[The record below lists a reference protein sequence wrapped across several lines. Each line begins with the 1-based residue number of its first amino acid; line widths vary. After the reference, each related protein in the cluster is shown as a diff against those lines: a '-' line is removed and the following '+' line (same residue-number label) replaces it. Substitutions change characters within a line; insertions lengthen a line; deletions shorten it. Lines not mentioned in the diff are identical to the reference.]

1 MEDCYTGNLAIR
13 ESVSFMHDALTLI
26 VVLLG
31 TAVAA
36 VVLFRRLG
44 MPPILAYLLCGLA
57 AGPFGFGWVSN
68 TEGIQHLAEF
78 GIVFLLFTLG
88 LEFSIP
94 RLMTLRRIVFGAGPL
109 QVLLTG
115 LAVFSIMQLLGFSYT
130 LSLITGGA
138 LSLSSTAIVI
148 RDLISR
154 GSVNTGY
161 GRTSTGILLFQDLA
175 AVIMLV
181 MLPILTQENTGPM
194 WSVASLTLA
203 KSLLLFVGIYVIG
216 RWVLPRMLEETG
228 RARSDE
234 VFVMTALLLALLAAW
249 VTHWLGLSM
258 ALGAF
263 LAGMML
269 GESHFRHQI
278 EADLRPF
285 RDLLLGLFFISVGM
299 LVDPNLFANQ
309 WHWIILAAA
318 ALMLFKGLL
327 IFTLLRLLKERS
339 DTAMRSG
346 LILSQAGEFGF
357 VLVALGVSHQLIT
370 PDKAGLLVS
379 IVVLTMV
386 FTPALLDNSGRLT
399 RRLLQPW
406 QKVPDDVPVSDETR
420 NHVILCGYG
429 RVGQNLM
436 RYLNSFHLKAVAVD
450 RDLVRLQ
457 EASAAGEH
465 ILFGDAS
472 RKEILVNA
480 GIHHARLLVV
490 TFDDPRLA
498 ERILHT
504 ARGLNP
510 NIRVL
515 VRTRDDT
522 HLDALIS
529 AGAEEVVPEVLEASL
544 MLVAHALMM
553 LDVPF
558 DRVIATLRKT
568 RRERYRMLQGYYHGD
583 TLPTTDSA
591 GNPYRLLHAVTL
603 SGKARGIGRSI
614 ARCALRDVEIRAVKR
629 EEQTLES
636 PDEELVL
643 EAGDTVILYGPLE
656 AVEAAENRLLGG

>member
-1 MEDCYTGNLAIR
+1 
-13 ESVSFMHDALTLI
+13 MHDALTLI

-68 TEGIQHLAEF
+68 TDGIQHLAEF

-109 QVLLTG
+109 QVALTG
-115 LAVFSIMQLLGFSYT
+115 LAVFAIMRLLGFDYT
-130 LSLITGGA
+130 PSLITACA

-161 GRTSTGILLFQDLA
+161 GRTSTGILLFQNLA

-181 MLPILTQENTGPM
+181 MLPILTQENSGPM
-194 WSVASLTLA
+194 WSVASLTLG

-299 LVDPNLFANQ
+299 LVDPNLFADQ

-399 RRLLQPW
+399 RRLLQRW
-406 QKVPDDVPVSDETR
+406 QRIPEDTPISDETR

-436 RYLNSFHLKAVAVD
+436 RYLNSFHMKAVAVD

-465 ILFGDAS
+465 ILFGDSS

-480 GIHHARLLVV
+480 GIQHARLLVV

-504 ARGLNP
+504 ARELNP
-510 NIRVL
+510 NIRIL

-522 HLDALIS
+522 YLDALID

-558 DRVIATLRKT
+558 DRVMATLRKT

-603 SGKARGIGRSI
+603 SDKARGIGRSI

-629 EEQTLES
+629 DDQTLES
-636 PDEELVL
+636 PDPELVL
-643 EAGDTVILYGPLE
+643 EPGDTVILYGPLE

>member
-1 MEDCYTGNLAIR
+1 
-13 ESVSFMHDALTLI
+13 MHDALTLI

-68 TEGIQHLAEF
+68 TDGIQHLAEF

-109 QVLLTG
+109 QVALTG
-115 LAVFSIMQLLGFSYT
+115 LAVFAIMRLLGFDYT
-130 LSLITGGA
+130 PSLITACA

-181 MLPILTQENTGPM
+181 MLPILTQENSGPM
-194 WSVASLTLA
+194 WSVASLTLG
-203 KSLLLFVGIYVIG
+203 KSLLLFAGIYVIG

-299 LVDPNLFANQ
+299 LVDPNLFADQ

-399 RRLLQPW
+399 RRLLQRW
-406 QKVPDDVPVSDETR
+406 QRIPEDTPISDETR

-436 RYLNSFHLKAVAVD
+436 RYLNSFHMKAVAVD

-465 ILFGDAS
+465 LLFGDSS

-480 GIHHARLLVV
+480 GIQHARLLVV

-504 ARGLNP
+504 ARELNP
-510 NIRVL
+510 NIRIL

-522 HLDALIS
+522 YLDALID

-558 DRVIATLRKT
+558 DRVMATLRKT

-603 SGKARGIGRSI
+603 SDKARGIGRSI

-629 EEQTLES
+629 DDQTLES
-636 PDEELVL
+636 PDPELVL
-643 EAGDTVILYGPLE
+643 EPGDTVILYGPLE

>member
-1 MEDCYTGNLAIR
+1 
-13 ESVSFMHDALTLI
+13 MHDALTLI
-26 VVLLG
+26 VALLG

-57 AGPFGFGWVSN
+57 AGPFGFGWVNN
-68 TEGIQHLAEF
+68 TDGIQHLAEF

-115 LAVFSIMQLLGFSYT
+115 LAVFAIMQLLGFSYT
-130 LSLITGGA
+130 LSLITACA

-181 MLPILTQENTGPM
+181 MLPILTQENAGPV
-194 WSVASLTLA
+194 WSLASLTLA
-203 KSLLLFVGIYVIG
+203 KSLLLFAGIYVIG

-299 LVDPNLFANQ
+299 LVDPNLFADQ
-309 WHWIILAAA
+309 WHWIIIAAA

-357 VLVALGVSHQLIT
+357 VLVALGVSHQLLT

-386 FTPALLDNSGRLT
+386 CTPALLNNSGRLT
-399 RRLLQPW
+399 RRLLQRW
-406 QKVPDDVPVSDETR
+406 QKIPEDIPISDETR

-436 RYLNSFHLKAVAVD
+436 RYLNRFHMKAVAVD

-465 ILFGDAS
+465 ILFGDSS

-480 GIHHARLLVV
+480 GIQHARLLVV

-504 ARGLNP
+504 ARELNP

-603 SGKARGIGRSI
+603 SDKARGIGRSI
-614 ARCALRDVEIRAVKR
+614 ADCALRDVEIRAVKR
-629 EEQTLES
+629 HDKTLER

-643 EAGDTVILYGPLE
+643 EPGDTVILYGPLE

>member
-1 MEDCYTGNLAIR
+1 
-13 ESVSFMHDALTLI
+13 MHDALTLI

-68 TEGIQHLAEF
+68 TDGIQHLAEF

-109 QVLLTG
+109 QVALTG
-115 LAVFSIMQLLGFSYT
+115 LAVFAIMRLLGFDYT
-130 LSLITGGA
+130 PSLITACA

-181 MLPILTQENTGPM
+181 MLPILTQENSGPM
-194 WSVASLTLA
+194 WSVASLTLG
-203 KSLLLFVGIYVIG
+203 KSLLLFAGIYVIG

-299 LVDPNLFANQ
+299 LVDPNLFADQ

-386 FTPALLDNSGRLT
+386 FTPALLDNSGRLP
-399 RRLLQPW
+399 RRLLQRW
-406 QKVPDDVPVSDETR
+406 QKIPEDTPISDETR

-436 RYLNSFHLKAVAVD
+436 RYLNSFHMKAVGVD

-465 ILFGDAS
+465 ILFGDSS

-480 GIHHARLLVV
+480 GIQHARLLVV

-504 ARGLNP
+504 ARELNP
-510 NIRVL
+510 NIRIL

-522 HLDALIS
+522 YLDALID

-558 DRVIATLRKT
+558 DRVMATLRKT

-603 SGKARGIGRSI
+603 SDKARGIGRSI

-629 EEQTLES
+629 DDQTLES
-636 PDEELVL
+636 PDPELVL
-643 EAGDTVILYGPLE
+643 EPGDTVILYGPLE

>member
-1 MEDCYTGNLAIR
+1 
-13 ESVSFMHDALTLI
+13 MHDALTLI

-109 QVLLTG
+109 QVALTG
-115 LAVFSIMQLLGFSYT
+115 LAVFAIMRLLGFDYT
-130 LSLITGGA
+130 PSLITACA

-181 MLPILTQENTGPM
+181 MLPILTQENAGPV
-194 WSVASLTLA
+194 WSLASLTLA
-203 KSLLLFVGIYVIG
+203 KSLLLFAGIYVIG

-299 LVDPNLFANQ
+299 LVDPNLFADQ
-309 WHWIILAAA
+309 WHWIIIAAA

-327 IFTLLRLLKERS
+327 IFALLRLLKERS

-357 VLVALGVSHQLIT
+357 VLVALGVSHQLLT

-386 FTPALLDNSGRLT
+386 CTPALLNNSGPLT
-399 RRLLQPW
+399 RRLLQRW
-406 QKVPDDVPVSDETR
+406 QKIPEDIPISDETR

-436 RYLNSFHLKAVAVD
+436 RYLNRFHMKAVAVD

-465 ILFGDAS
+465 ILFGDSS

-480 GIHHARLLVV
+480 GIQHARLLVV

-504 ARGLNP
+504 ARELNP

-603 SGKARGIGRSI
+603 SDKARGIGRSI
-614 ARCALRDVEIRAVKR
+614 ADCALRDVEIRAVKR
-629 EEQTLES
+629 QDKTLER
-636 PDEELVL
+636 PDEKLVL
-643 EAGDTVILYGPLE
+643 EPGDTVILYGPLE

>member
-1 MEDCYTGNLAIR
+1 
-13 ESVSFMHDALTLI
+13 MHDALTLI

-109 QVLLTG
+109 QVALTG
-115 LAVFSIMQLLGFSYT
+115 LAVFAIMRLLGFDYT
-130 LSLITGGA
+130 PSLITACA

-181 MLPILTQENTGPM
+181 MLPILTQENSDPM
-194 WSVASLTLA
+194 WSVASLTLG
-203 KSLLLFVGIYVIG
+203 KSLLLFAGIYVIG

-299 LVDPNLFANQ
+299 LVDPNLFADQ

-399 RRLLQPW
+399 RRLLQRW
-406 QKVPDDVPVSDETR
+406 QKIPEDTPISDETR

-465 ILFGDAS
+465 ILFGDSS

-480 GIHHARLLVV
+480 GIQHARLLVV

-504 ARGLNP
+504 ARELNP
-510 NIRVL
+510 NIRIL

-522 HLDALIS
+522 YLDALID

-558 DRVIATLRKT
+558 DRVMATLRKT

-603 SGKARGIGRSI
+603 SDKARGIGRSI

-629 EEQTLES
+629 DERTLES
-636 PDEELVL
+636 PDPELVL
-643 EAGDTVILYGPLE
+643 EPGDTVILYGPLE

>member
-1 MEDCYTGNLAIR
+1 
-13 ESVSFMHDALTLI
+13 MHDALTLI

-68 TEGIQHLAEF
+68 TDGIQHLAEF

-109 QVLLTG
+109 QVALTG
-115 LAVFSIMQLLGFSYT
+115 LAVFAIMRLLGFDYT
-130 LSLITGGA
+130 PSLITACA

-181 MLPILTQENTGPM
+181 MLPILTQENSDPM
-194 WSVASLTLA
+194 WSVASLTLG
-203 KSLLLFVGIYVIG
+203 KSLLLFAGIYVIG

-299 LVDPNLFANQ
+299 LVDPNLFADQ

-399 RRLLQPW
+399 RRLLQRW
-406 QKVPDDVPVSDETR
+406 QKIPEDTPISDETR

-436 RYLNSFHLKAVAVD
+436 RYLNSFHMKAVAVD

-465 ILFGDAS
+465 ILFGDSS

-480 GIHHARLLVV
+480 GIQHARLLVV

-504 ARGLNP
+504 ARELNP
-510 NIRVL
+510 NIRIL

-522 HLDALIS
+522 YLDALID

-558 DRVIATLRKT
+558 DRVMATLRKT

-603 SGKARGIGRSI
+603 SDKARGIGRSI

-629 EEQTLES
+629 DERTLES
-636 PDEELVL
+636 PDPELVL
-643 EAGDTVILYGPLE
+643 EPGDTVILYGPLE

>member
-1 MEDCYTGNLAIR
+1 
-13 ESVSFMHDALTLI
+13 MHDALTLI

-68 TEGIQHLAEF
+68 TDGIQHLAEF

-109 QVLLTG
+109 QVALTG
-115 LAVFSIMQLLGFSYT
+115 LAVFAIMRLLGFDYT
-130 LSLITGGA
+130 PSLITACA

-181 MLPILTQENTGPM
+181 MLPILTQENSGPM
-194 WSVASLTLA
+194 WSVASLTLG
-203 KSLLLFVGIYVIG
+203 KSLLLFAGIYVIG

-299 LVDPNLFANQ
+299 LVDPNLFADQ

-399 RRLLQPW
+399 RRLLQRW
-406 QKVPDDVPVSDETR
+406 QKIPEDTPISDETR

-436 RYLNSFHLKAVAVD
+436 RYLNSFHMKAVAVD

-465 ILFGDAS
+465 ILFGDSS

-480 GIHHARLLVV
+480 GIQHARLLVV

-504 ARGLNP
+504 ARELNP
-510 NIRVL
+510 NIRIL

-522 HLDALIS
+522 YLDALID

-558 DRVIATLRKT
+558 DRVMATLRKT

-603 SGKARGIGRSI
+603 SDKARGIGRSI

-629 EEQTLES
+629 DDQTLES
-636 PDEELVL
+636 PDPELVL
-643 EAGDTVILYGPLE
+643 EPGDTVILYGPLE

>member
-1 MEDCYTGNLAIR
+1 
-13 ESVSFMHDALTLI
+13 MHDALTLI

-68 TEGIQHLAEF
+68 TDGIQHLAEF

-109 QVLLTG
+109 QVALTG
-115 LAVFSIMQLLGFSYT
+115 LAVFAIMRLLGFDYT
-130 LSLITGGA
+130 PSLITACA

-161 GRTSTGILLFQDLA
+161 GRTSTGILLFQNLA

-181 MLPILTQENTGPM
+181 MLPILTQENSGPM
-194 WSVASLTLA
+194 WSVASLTLG

-299 LVDPNLFANQ
+299 LVDPNLFADQ

-399 RRLLQPW
+399 RRLLQRW
-406 QKVPDDVPVSDETR
+406 QKIPEDTPISDETR

-436 RYLNSFHLKAVAVD
+436 RYLNSFHMKAVAVD

-465 ILFGDAS
+465 ILFGDSS

-480 GIHHARLLVV
+480 GIQHARLLVV

-504 ARGLNP
+504 ARELNP
-510 NIRVL
+510 NIRIL

-522 HLDALIS
+522 YLDALID

-558 DRVIATLRKT
+558 DRVMATLRKT

-603 SGKARGIGRSI
+603 SDKARGIGRSI

-629 EEQTLES
+629 DDQTLES
-636 PDEELVL
+636 PDPELVL
-643 EAGDTVILYGPLE
+643 EPGDTVILYGPLE

>member
-1 MEDCYTGNLAIR
+1 
-13 ESVSFMHDALTLI
+13 MHDALTLI

-109 QVLLTG
+109 QVALTG
-115 LAVFSIMQLLGFSYT
+115 LAVFAIMRLLGFDYT
-130 LSLITGGA
+130 PSLITACA

-181 MLPILTQENTGPM
+181 MLPILTQENSGPM
-194 WSVASLTLA
+194 WSVASLTLG
-203 KSLLLFVGIYVIG
+203 KSLLLFAGIYVIG

-299 LVDPNLFANQ
+299 LVDPNLFADQ

-399 RRLLQPW
+399 RRLLQRW
-406 QKVPDDVPVSDETR
+406 QKIPEDTPISDETR

-465 ILFGDAS
+465 ILFGDSS

-480 GIHHARLLVV
+480 GIQHARLLVV

-504 ARGLNP
+504 ARELNP
-510 NIRVL
+510 NIRIL

-522 HLDALIS
+522 YLDALID

-558 DRVIATLRKT
+558 DRVMATLRKT

-603 SGKARGIGRSI
+603 SDKARGIGRSI

-629 EEQTLES
+629 DERTLES
-636 PDEELVL
+636 PDPELVL
-643 EAGDTVILYGPLE
+643 EPGDTVILYGPLE

>member
-1 MEDCYTGNLAIR
+1 
-13 ESVSFMHDALTLI
+13 MHDALTLI

-68 TEGIQHLAEF
+68 TDGIQHLAEF

-109 QVLLTG
+109 QVALTG
-115 LAVFSIMQLLGFSYT
+115 LAVFAIMRLLGFDYT
-130 LSLITGGA
+130 PSLITACA

-181 MLPILTQENTGPM
+181 MLPILTQENSGPM
-194 WSVASLTLA
+194 WSVASLTLG
-203 KSLLLFVGIYVIG
+203 KSLLLFAGIYVIG

-299 LVDPNLFANQ
+299 LVDPNLFADQ

-399 RRLLQPW
+399 RRLLQRW
-406 QKVPDDVPVSDETR
+406 QKIPEDTPISDETR

-436 RYLNSFHLKAVAVD
+436 RYLNSFHMKAVAVD

-465 ILFGDAS
+465 ILFGDSS

-480 GIHHARLLVV
+480 GIQHARLLVV

-504 ARGLNP
+504 ARELNP
-510 NIRVL
+510 NIRIL

-522 HLDALIS
+522 YLDALID

-558 DRVIATLRKT
+558 DRVMATLRKT

-603 SGKARGIGRSI
+603 SDKARGIGRSI

-629 EEQTLES
+629 DERTLES
-636 PDEELVL
+636 PDPELVL
-643 EAGDTVILYGPLE
+643 EPGDTVILYGPLE

>member
-1 MEDCYTGNLAIR
+1 MKDCYTGSLATR
-13 ESVSFMHDALTLI
+13 EPDCFMHDALTLI

-115 LAVFSIMQLLGFSYT
+115 LAVFAIMQLLGFSYT
-130 LSLITGGA
+130 ISLITGCA

-154 GSVNTGY
+154 GAVNTGY

-181 MLPILTQENTGPM
+181 MLPILTQENSEPM
-194 WSVASLTLA
+194 WSVATLTLG
-203 KSLLLFVGIYVIG
+203 KSLLLFAGIYVTG

-299 LVDPNLFANQ
+299 LVDPNLFADQ

-318 ALMLFKGLL
+318 VLMLFKGLL
-327 IFTLLRLLKERS
+327 VFALLRLLKERS

-406 QKVPDDVPVSDETR
+406 QKVPDDIPVSDETR

-643 EAGDTVILYGPLE
+643 EPGDTVILYGPLE

>member
-1 MEDCYTGNLAIR
+1 
-13 ESVSFMHDALTLI
+13 MHDALTLI

-109 QVLLTG
+109 QVALTG
-115 LAVFSIMQLLGFSYT
+115 LAVFAIMRLLGFDYT
-130 LSLITGGA
+130 LSLITACA

-181 MLPILTQENTGPM
+181 MLPILTQENSGPM

-285 RDLLLGLFFISVGM
+285 AICCWGCSLSVWACWWTRTFLPISGT
-299 LVDPNLFANQ
+299 
-309 WHWIILAAA
+309 
-318 ALMLFKGLL
+318 G
-327 IFTLLRLLKERS
+327 
-339 DTAMRSG
+339 
-346 LILSQAGEFGF
+346 
-357 VLVALGVSHQLIT
+357 
-370 PDKAGLLVS
+370 
-379 IVVLTMV
+379 
-386 FTPALLDNSGRLT
+386 
-399 RRLLQPW
+399 
-406 QKVPDDVPVSDETR
+406 
-420 NHVILCGYG
+420 
-429 RVGQNLM
+429 
-436 RYLNSFHLKAVAVD
+436 SF
-450 RDLVRLQ
+450 
-457 EASAAGEH
+457 
-465 ILFGDAS
+465 
-472 RKEILVNA
+472 
-480 GIHHARLLVV
+480 
-490 TFDDPRLA
+490 
-498 ERILHT
+498 
-504 ARGLNP
+504 
-510 NIRVL
+510 
-515 VRTRDDT
+515 
-522 HLDALIS
+522 
-529 AGAEEVVPEVLEASL
+529 
-544 MLVAHALMM
+544 
-553 LDVPF
+553 
-558 DRVIATLRKT
+558 
-568 RRERYRMLQGYYHGD
+568 
-583 TLPTTDSA
+583 
-591 GNPYRLLHAVTL
+591 
-603 SGKARGIGRSI
+603 
-614 ARCALRDVEIRAVKR
+614 
-629 EEQTLES
+629 S
-636 PDEELVL
+636 P
-643 EAGDTVILYGPLE
+643 PPP
-656 AVEAAENRLLGG
+656 

>member
-1 MEDCYTGNLAIR
+1 
-13 ESVSFMHDALTLI
+13 MHDALTLI

-109 QVLLTG
+109 QVALTG
-115 LAVFSIMQLLGFSYT
+115 LAVFAIMRLLGFDYT
-130 LSLITGGA
+130 LSLITACA

-181 MLPILTQENTGPM
+181 MLPILTQENSGPM

-299 LVDPNLFANQ
+299 LVDPNLFADQ

-318 ALMLFKGLL
+318 TLMLFKGAL
-327 IFTLLRLLKERS
+327 IFTLLRLLKERA
-339 DTAMRSG
+339 DTALRSG

-357 VLVALGVSHQLIT
+357 VLVALGVSHQLLS

-406 QKVPDDVPVSDETR
+406 QKIPEDTPVSDETR

-436 RYLNSFHLKAVAVD
+436 RYLTSFHLKAVAVD

-472 RKEILVNA
+472 RQEILVNA
-480 GIHHARLLVV
+480 GIKSARLLVV

-510 NIRVL
+510 NIRIL

-522 HLDALIS
+522 HLDALIE

-558 DRVIATLRKT
+558 DRVMATLRKT

-603 SGKARGIGRSI
+603 SDKARGIGRSI
-614 ARCALRDVEIRAVKR
+614 AHCALRDVEIRAVKR
-629 EEQTLES
+629 QDKTLES

-643 EAGDTVILYGPLE
+643 EPGDTVILYGPLE

>member
-1 MEDCYTGNLAIR
+1 MKDCYTGNLASR
-13 ESVSFMHDALTLI
+13 EPDFFMHDALTLI

-115 LAVFSIMQLLGFSYT
+115 LAVFAVMQLLGFSYT
-130 LSLITGGA
+130 ISLITGCA

-154 GSVNTGY
+154 GAVNTGY

-181 MLPILTQENTGPM
+181 MLPILTQENSEPM
-194 WSVASLTLA
+194 WSVAMLTLG

-299 LVDPNLFANQ
+299 LVDPNLFAEQ

-318 ALMLFKGLL
+318 TLMLFKGAL
-327 IFTLLRLLKERS
+327 IFTLLRLLKERA
-339 DTAMRSG
+339 DTALRSG

-357 VLVALGVSHQLIT
+357 VLVALGVSHQLLS

-406 QKVPDDVPVSDETR
+406 QKIPEDTPVSDETR

-436 RYLNSFHLKAVAVD
+436 RYLTSFHLKAVAVD

-472 RKEILVNA
+472 RQEILVNA
-480 GIHHARLLVV
+480 GIKSARLLVV

-510 NIRVL
+510 NIRIL

-522 HLDALIS
+522 HLDALIE

-558 DRVIATLRKT
+558 DRVMATLRKT

-603 SGKARGIGRSI
+603 SDKARGIGRSI

-636 PDEELVL
+636 PDEDLVL
-643 EAGDTVILYGPLE
+643 EPGDTVILYGPLE

>member
-1 MEDCYTGNLAIR
+1 
-13 ESVSFMHDALTLI
+13 MHDALKLI

-68 TEGIQHLAEF
+68 TDGIQHLAEF

-109 QVLLTG
+109 QVALTG
-115 LAVFSIMQLLGFSYT
+115 LAVFAIMRLLGFDYT
-130 LSLITGGA
+130 PSLITACA

-181 MLPILTQENTGPM
+181 MLPILTQENSGPM
-194 WSVASLTLA
+194 WSVASLTLG
-203 KSLLLFVGIYVIG
+203 KSLLLFAGIYVIG

-299 LVDPNLFANQ
+299 LVDPNLFADQ

-399 RRLLQPW
+399 RRLLQRW
-406 QKVPDDVPVSDETR
+406 QRIPEDTPISDETR

-436 RYLNSFHLKAVAVD
+436 RYLNSFHMKAVAVD

-465 ILFGDAS
+465 ILFGDSS

-480 GIHHARLLVV
+480 GIQHARLLVV

-504 ARGLNP
+504 ARELNP
-510 NIRVL
+510 NIRIL

-522 HLDALIS
+522 YLDALID

-558 DRVIATLRKT
+558 DRVMATLRKT

-603 SGKARGIGRSI
+603 SDKARGIGRSI

-629 EEQTLES
+629 DDQTLES
-636 PDEELVL
+636 PDPELVL
-643 EAGDTVILYGPLE
+643 EPGDTVILYGPLE

>member
-1 MEDCYTGNLAIR
+1 
-13 ESVSFMHDALTLI
+13 MHDALTLI

-68 TEGIQHLAEF
+68 TDGIQHLAEF

-109 QVLLTG
+109 QVALTG
-115 LAVFSIMQLLGFSYT
+115 LAVFAIMRLLGFDYT
-130 LSLITGGA
+130 PSLITACA

-181 MLPILTQENTGPM
+181 MLPILTQENSGPM
-194 WSVASLTLA
+194 WSVASLTLG
-203 KSLLLFVGIYVIG
+203 KSLLLFAGIYVIG

-299 LVDPNLFANQ
+299 LVDPNLFADQ

-399 RRLLQPW
+399 RRLLQRW
-406 QKVPDDVPVSDETR
+406 QTIPEDTPISDETR

-436 RYLNSFHLKAVAVD
+436 RYLNRFHMKAVAVD

-465 ILFGDAS
+465 ILFGDSS

-480 GIHHARLLVV
+480 GIQDARLLVV

-504 ARGLNP
+504 ARELNP
-510 NIRVL
+510 NIRIL

-522 HLDALIS
+522 YLDALID

-558 DRVIATLRKT
+558 DRVMATLRKT

-603 SGKARGIGRSI
+603 SDKARGIGRSI

-629 EEQTLES
+629 DDQTLES
-636 PDEELVL
+636 PDPELVL
-643 EAGDTVILYGPLE
+643 EPGDTVILYGPLE

>member
-1 MEDCYTGNLAIR
+1 
-13 ESVSFMHDALTLI
+13 MHDALTLI

-115 LAVFSIMQLLGFSYT
+115 LAVFAIMQLLGFSYT
-130 LSLITGGA
+130 LSLITGCA

-181 MLPILTQENTGPM
+181 MLPILTQDNTGPI

-299 LVDPNLFANQ
+299 LVDPNLFADQ

-318 ALMLFKGLL
+318 ALMLFKGVL
-327 IFTLLRLLKERS
+327 IFALLRLLKERS

-406 QKVPDDVPVSDETR
+406 QKVPDDIPVSDETR